1 MLCDQRRWLPRAN
14 YIAAATCEREIPQFG
29 GSSPGDPATPRSF
42 IVDSTER
49 SRTGRRRAELQWG
62 GNDMAL
68 LATKTNH
75 KEETRVWA
83 LIILWGVVTLMAG
96 YALWMKVAG
105 F

>member
-1 MLCDQRRWLPRAN
+1 MLILLSVHVLA
-14 YIAAATCEREIPQFG
+14 G
-29 GSSPGDPATPRSF
+29 GVR
-42 IVDSTER
+42 
-49 SRTGRRRAELQWG
+49 ELQLG

>member
-1 MLCDQRRWLPRAN
+1 
-14 YIAAATCEREIPQFG
+14 
-29 GSSPGDPATPRSF
+29 
-42 IVDSTER
+42 
-49 SRTGRRRAELQWG
+49 
-62 GNDMAL
+62 MAL